1 MPPFPI
7 YLKPI
12 AYPYPHPQIPE
23 VARTH
28 PALHSARPDSSLV
41 VVGSLAEG
49 IENSAEDRLEVGT
62 AFRLEEVEADR
73 PRRWEGRVEGERAC
87 RGLLALRD
95 C

>member
-1 MPPFPI
+1 M
-7 YLKPI
+7 
-12 AYPYPHPQIPE
+12 
-23 VARTH
+23 
-28 PALHSARPDSSLV
+28 

-49 IENSAEDRLEVGT
+49 IEDSAEDRLEVGT